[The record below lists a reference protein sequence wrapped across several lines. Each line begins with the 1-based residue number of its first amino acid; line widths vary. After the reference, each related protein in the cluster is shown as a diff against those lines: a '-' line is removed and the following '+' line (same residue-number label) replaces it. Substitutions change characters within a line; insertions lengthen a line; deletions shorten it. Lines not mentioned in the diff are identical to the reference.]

1 MFSAFSG
8 SKSPTFTPAPVAPM
22 LPETLEKKDGT
33 TVNTKEALAGKI
45 VALYFSS
52 SWCGACLR
60 MTPILHAMHE
70 EAVDEDKPFEVVFV
84 SSDDSD
90 AEMKSYH
97 RNHHGDWLRIAY
109 GDKVRNELKRYHG
122 AFAGAEA
129 RLFPGAKRLSGIPTV
144 LLVGPN
150 GEKLQHLDCDGGP
163 GKRLIQSKGAQ
174 LVDEW
179 VAKGWAWPRSEAAKA
194 SSPNSS
200 SDSFLTAAAERSR
213 DAAVA
218 AAK

>member
-70 EAVDEDKPFEVVFV
+70 EAVDEDKLDE
-84 SSDDSD
+84 SD
-90 AEMKSYH
+90 EK
-97 RNHHGDWLRIAY
+97 
-109 GDKVRNELKRYHG
+109 
-122 AFAGAEA
+122 
-129 RLFPGAKRLSGIPTV
+129 
-144 LLVGPN
+144 N
-150 GEKLQHLDCDGGP
+150 GEGEKKKESAID
-163 GKRLIQSKGAQ
+163 RL
-174 LVDEW
+174 L
-179 VAKGWAWPRSEAAKA
+179 
-194 SSPNSS
+194 
-200 SDSFLTAAAERSR
+200 
-213 DAAVA
+213 
-218 AAK
+218 